1 MWLQRQQGA
10 NWTRRHTC
18 KLASRTLLLWVPC
31 AAWPLAVLAAA
42 GRDHDVLND
51 VYGRC
56 PLAFLGLAV
65 SLGGFVGELVA
76 GRWLSCHACVR
87 VCVSLLVGAAV
98 LVANAL
104 LLLGGDCLSLW
115 FQGLGRGWLLLE
127 DACEG
132 L

>member
-1 MWLQRQQGA
+1 M
-10 NWTRRHTC
+10 
-18 KLASRTLLLWVPC
+18 
-31 AAWPLAVLAAA
+31 
-42 GRDHDVLND
+42 
-51 VYGRC
+51 
-56 PLAFLGLAV
+56 
-65 SLGGFVGELVA
+65 GELVA

-98 LVANAL
+98 LVANAW

-127 DACEG
+127 DACEC